1 MYSWVFATA
10 SKFGAPCARKVAE
23 HAIKLAA
30 TLTTTAL
37 STSLRRDVMGLSFPS
52 PIGLAAGFD
61 KHGRIYPS
69 LPPLGFGFAEIGSV
83 IPLPEL
89 QRSLGVD
96 VVSTILSQHHQPHP
110 IPLGV
115 SISMN
120 RKTHPI
126 RMADDYLVC
135 MEKLWKYSD
144 YFTINLGARAG
155 PDLHMAEHAI
165 TLHNVLTAIKN
176 KQASLSQITGL
187 HRPLVVKIDINRGN
201 TDSLISHVREFAF
214 DGLILSGDTKLE
226 EKMHMLHT
234 LEQALRAAN
243 GQIPIIS
250 VGGIRKAQDA
260 SDRLSAGASLV
271 QIYSGLVES
280 GPFLARR
287 INALIDSSN
296 LPSPDRLEK

>member
-96 VVSTILSQHHQPHP
+96 FVNTILSQYHQPHP

-135 MEKLWKYSD
+135 MERLWKYSD
-144 YFTINLGARAG
+144 YFTINLGVRAG
-155 PDLHMAEHAI
+155 PDLHMAEYDT
-165 TLHNVLTAIKN
+165 TLHNVLTATKK
-176 KQASLSQITGL
+176 KQVSLSQTTGL
-187 HRPLVVKIDINRGN
+187 YRPLVVKVDINRGN
-201 TDSLISHVREFAF
+201 TDSLISRVQEFAF
-214 DGLILSGDTKLE
+214 DGLILSGDTKIGE
-226 EKMHMLHT
+226 AQRMLLL
-234 LEQALRAAN
+234 LEQAVRATHN
-243 GQIPIIS
+243 QIPIIS

-260 SDRLSAGASLV
+260 TDRLSAGASLV

-280 GPFLARR
+280 GPFLPRR
-287 INALIDSSN
+287 INALIDSPQLKISIQ
-296 LPSPDRLEK
+296 D

>member
-144 YFTINLGARAG
+144 YFTINLGVRAG
-155 PDLHMAEHAI
+155 PDLHMAEYGA
-165 TLHNVLTAIKN
+165 TLHNVLTATKK
-176 KQASLSQITGL
+176 KQVSLCQTTGL
-187 HRPLVVKIDINRGN
+187 YRPLVVKVDINRGN
-201 TDSLISHVREFAF
+201 TDSLISRVQEFAF

-226 EKMHMLHT
+226 EAQRMLLL
-234 LEQALRAAN
+234 LEQAVRTTN
-243 GQIPIIS
+243 NEIPIIS
-250 VGGIRKAQDA
+250 VGGIRKAQDVA
-260 SDRLSAGASLV
+260 DRLSAGASLV

-280 GPFLARR
+280 GPYLPRR
-287 INALIDSSN
+287 INALIDSPQLKISIQ
-296 LPSPDRLEK
+296 D